1 MFSINQRLTFQSVRQ
16 QRGAVLI
23 VSLLLL
29 LVITVLALGASQST
43 RLEERI
49 AGSQRNYDLA
59 FQSAEAALRAGERW
73 VKDPSRKRPPVTC
86 NEVRNPPCEVY
97 ERNYVRNQVPYT
109 EQAYQQESWWTA
121 RAQPYATDGNQI
133 SGAGRAIRDPV
144 FYIEFVE
151 EVPDY
156 LSQPLAG
163 PAPARLY
170 YRIVSRGLGG
180 TPDAIVVLHSTF
192 VRRYQ

>member
-1 MFSINQRLTFQSVRQ
+1 MFPSVRQ

-29 LVITVLALGASQST
+29 VVVTVLALGAGQTT
-43 RLEERI
+43 RMQERI

-73 VKDPSRKRPPVTC
+73 VKDPSRKRPPVTS
-86 NEVRNPPCEVY
+86 NQLGAEVY
-97 ERNYVRNQVPYT
+97 ERNLIRNQVAYT
-109 EQAYQQESWWTA
+109 EQAYQDDRWWAA
-121 RAQPYATDGNQI
+121 RARPYATDGNQI
-133 SGAGRAIRDPV
+133 SGAGMAVRDPM
-144 FYIEFVE
+144 FYIEFIE
-151 EVPDY
+151 EVPDI
-156 LSQPLAG
+156 LSKPPTGA
-163 PAPARLY
+163 APTRLY

-180 TPDAIVVLHSTF
+180 TADATVVLHSTF

>member
-1 MFSINQRLTFQSVRQ
+1 MKSMYQQPTFSSLRQ
-16 QRGAVLI
+16 QRGAVLV

-29 LVITVLALGASQST
+29 MVITILALGASQTT

-73 VKDPSRKRPPVTC
+73 VKEPTRKRPPVTS
-86 NEVRNPPCEVY
+86 NQLGSMVY
-97 ERNYVRNQVPYT
+97 ERNLIRNQVADT
-109 EQAYQQESWWTA
+109 EQAYQDDRWWNE
-121 RAQPYATDGNQI
+121 RAQPYARDGNQI
-133 SGAGRAIRDPV
+133 SGMGRAIRDPV

-151 EVPDY
+151 EVPDL
-156 LSQPLAG
+156 LSQPTTG

-180 TPDAIVVLHSTF
+180 TADATVVLHSTF
-192 VRRYQ
+192 VRRY

>member
-1 MFSINQRLTFQSVRQ
+1 MFPSFRQ

-59 FQSAEAALRAGERW
+59 FQAAEAALRSGERW
-73 VKDPSRKRPPVTC
+73 VKEPSRKRPPVTC
-86 NEVRNPPCEVY
+86 NELRNPPCQVY
-97 ERNYVRNQVPYT
+97 ERNYVRNQVADT
-109 EQAYQQESWWTA
+109 EQAYQTDEWWA
-121 RAQPYATDGNQI
+121 QRAQPYATDGAQI
-133 SGAGRAIRDPV
+133 SGAGRAVRDPM

-151 EVPDY
+151 EVPDS
-156 LSQPLAG
+156 LAVPLAG
-163 PAPARLY
+163 PPAARLY

-180 TPDAIVVLHSTF
+180 TADAIVVLHSTF